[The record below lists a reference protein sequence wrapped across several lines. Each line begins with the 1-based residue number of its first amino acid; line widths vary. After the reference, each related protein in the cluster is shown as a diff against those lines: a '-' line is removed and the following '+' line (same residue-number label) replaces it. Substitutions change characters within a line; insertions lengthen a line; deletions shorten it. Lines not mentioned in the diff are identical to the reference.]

1 MGFKGQTAVAGFGA
15 AAEGDAGKKAG
26 SKPSASEAKL
36 LAGRFR
42 LTRMIASGG
51 MGMVFLA
58 RQTSIDRDVAI
69 KILNPDK
76 AGDKE
81 ARDRFRV
88 EAAAVSRLKSPH
100 TVTVF
105 DFGEDE
111 QGNMFLAM
119 EFLEGRPLST
129 YLKERGPIEP
139 RLVVEIADQVLDSL
153 SEAHSAGILHRDLK
167 PENIF
172 VMDRSIREVFV
183 KVLDFGV
190 AKIIGGPTHAGTMA
204 GKVFGTP
211 SYMSPEQLMG
221 KSLED
226 RKSTRLNSSHTIQ
239 SRMPSSA

>member
-1 MGFKGQTAVAGFGA
+1 MARPPKGMRERRPARSPRRRRPSCFRAVQADAHDRKRWNGNCSWPGGA
-15 AAEGDAGKKAG
+15 
-26 SKPSASEAKL
+26 
-36 LAGRFR
+36 
-42 LTRMIASGG
+42 
-51 MGMVFLA
+51 
-58 RQTSIDRDVAI
+58 SIDRDVAI

-139 RLVVEIADQVLDSL
+139 RLVEIADQV
-153 SEAHSAGILHRDLK
+153 
-167 PENIF
+167 
-172 VMDRSIREVFV
+172 
-183 KVLDFGV
+183 
-190 AKIIGGPTHAGTMA
+190 
-204 GKVFGTP
+204 
-211 SYMSPEQLMG
+211 
-221 KSLED
+221 
-226 RKSTRLNSSHTIQ
+226 
-239 SRMPSSA
+239 